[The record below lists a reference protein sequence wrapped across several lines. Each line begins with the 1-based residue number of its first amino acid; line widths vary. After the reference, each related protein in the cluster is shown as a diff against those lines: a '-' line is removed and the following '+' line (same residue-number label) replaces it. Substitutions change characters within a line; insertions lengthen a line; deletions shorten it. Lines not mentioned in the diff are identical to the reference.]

1 MIVYGLDIAATTV
14 SVCRMDTY
22 SAALPK
28 VRLFRAPA
36 APDVHSVK
44 TADARIRALAGD
56 VVTALTRDGSPDLVV
71 IVRHTWRTMH
81 ADPSAYRR
89 AAVHRDVVR
98 GLLDSGVRVADVP
111 LLTLMSWAGV
121 QPKMGAPY
129 LAALERDTKKRHPGM
144 SEPEGFSTTAVV
156 AAGIGAQALGQPSGW
171 SFTGRRHDVMT
182 SRASGVGVEKQVGPQ
197 WPKGLPVAPTK
208 VGQTQP

>member
-1 MIVYGLDIAATTV
+1 MIVHGLDVAATTV

-22 SAALPK
+22 TAALPK
-28 VRLFRAPA
+28 VKLFRAPS

-56 VVTALTRDGSPDLVV
+56 VVTALTRDATPDLVV
-71 IVRHTWRTMH
+71 MVRHTWRDMRS
-81 ADPSAYRR
+81 DPSAYRR
-89 AAVHRDVVR
+89 ASVHRDIVR
-98 GLLDSGVRVADVP
+98 ALLDAGVRIADVP

-129 LAALERDTKKRHPGM
+129 LDALTRDTKKRHPGITQ
-144 SEPEGFSTTAVV
+144 PEGFSTTAVV

-171 SFTGRRHDVMT
+171 GFTDRRYAVMT
-182 SRASGVGVEKQVGPQ
+182 ARASGVGVEKQVGPQ
-197 WPKGLPVAPTK
+197 WPKGLPVPPTK
-208 VGQTQP
+208 VA

>member
-1 MIVYGLDIAATTV
+1 VIVYGLDIAATVV
-14 SVCRMDTY
+14 SVCRMDTC
-22 SAALPK
+22 AAETPK

-44 TADARIRALAGD
+44 TADLRIRALAGD
-56 VVTALTRDGSPDLVV
+56 VVSALTRDGAPDLVV
-71 IVRHTWRTMH
+71 IVRHTWRDMR

-89 AAVHRDVVR
+89 ASVHRDIVR
-98 GLLDSGVRVADVP
+98 GLLDAGVRIADVP

-129 LAALERDTKKRHPGM
+129 LDALTRDTRKRHPGL

-171 SFTGRRHDVMT
+171 GFTDRRHAVMT
-182 SRASGVGVEKQVGPQ
+182 AHAAGVGVEKQVGPQ
-197 WPKGLPVAPTK
+197 WTKGLPVAPTK
-208 VGQTQP
+208 VA